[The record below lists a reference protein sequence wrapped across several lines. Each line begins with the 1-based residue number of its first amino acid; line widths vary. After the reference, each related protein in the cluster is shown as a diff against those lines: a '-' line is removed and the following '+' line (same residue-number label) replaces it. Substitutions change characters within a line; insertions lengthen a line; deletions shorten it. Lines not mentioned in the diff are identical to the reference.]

1 MRETGFYNSGN
12 RCYATST
19 TTRAVLLFYL
29 THFPELE
36 EEERRKRALQL
47 QQHENKCYY
56 LKLDPAITPMF
67 PQYPEFFFDPASS
80 QWHQMPPAYPEIE
93 VDWGYPA
100 MAVLPLKVSHRSNH

>member
-1 MRETGFYNSGN
+1 MSFFPLAVRKTGKIFKF
-12 RCYATST
+12 
-19 TTRAVLLFYL
+19 FYL
-29 THFPELE
+29 IAELE
-36 EEERRKRALQL
+36 EEEKRKRALQL

-100 MAVLPLKVSHRSNH
+100 MAALPLKVSNLVLFLSCIDVV

>member
-1 MRETGFYNSGN
+1 M
-12 RCYATST
+12 
-19 TTRAVLLFYL
+19 LFFL
-29 THFPELE
+29 ELE

-80 QWHQMPPAYPEIE
+80 QWHQMPQAYPEID
-93 VDWGYPA
+93 VDWGYPG
-100 MAVLPLKVSHRSNH
+100 MALLPLKVRDVVVFMSLPVSQVCSDDVKLIV